1 MSAWDPEPRPRK
13 PVPETRAAQ
22 IVRIA
27 DTLALR
33 ALLASDR
40 LRPDER
46 AAFAGMADDVARRH
60 RPLSGPQAAWLQRVC
75 ERVGVAYGGGSASS
89 DVPEVLR
96 VLPKSPL
103 GRRA

>member
-22 IVRIA
+22 TIRIA

-46 AAFAGMADDVARRH
+46 AAFAGMADDVARRR
-60 RPLSGPQAAWLQRVC
+60 RPLSGPQAAWLQCVC
-75 ERVGVAYGGGSASS
+75 ERVRVAYGSGAASP

-96 VLPKSPL
+96 VLPKSPP
-103 GRRA
+103 GRRP